1 MLMSA
6 PETGTAATV
15 KAVDTTRTAG
25 ALALTRF
32 KRGFVFMTVMCT
44 AIGLFIAAIDRGNL
58 HYKLLYSFCIGF
70 SCWFM
75 TDVLRIV
82 VALWMDRRREQRGQ
96 PLGEKGFDIGWR
108 GMVPAMV
115 LAMLFGPVIG
125 TSLGDLVTG
134 FDTPNLFNMT
144 HTGSRLTLAMTAIG
158 SLVALAWVTTME
170 RLAATRAAAEAAQ
183 RQAAEN
189 QLKLLESQLEPHMLF
204 NTLATLR
211 VLIGVDATRAQHML
225 DRLIAFLRAT
235 LSASRTGSH
244 PLSAEFER
252 LSDYLALMS
261 LRMGPRLQVVL
272 DLPEA
277 LRHLPVPPLLLQPL
291 VENCIRHGLEPK
303 VAGGRIEV
311 RARRDGGHLL
321 LTVRDTGVGLDTAS
335 ATSGTRF
342 GLEQVRA
349 RLNALHGAQ
358 ARFDIRACDDAEGG
372 TEARIH
378 LPWPRET
385 S

>member
-1 MLMSA
+1 MSA
-6 PETGTAATV
+6 PELL
-15 KAVDTTRTAG
+15 TTRTAQPAEAAPSAVRLAG
-25 ALALTRF
+25 ARLR
-32 KRGFVFMTVMCT
+32 RGFVFMTVMCT
-44 AIGLFIAAIDRGNL
+44 AIGLLIAAIDRGNL
-58 HYKLLYSFCIGF
+58 QYKLLYSFCIGF
-70 SCWFM
+70 SCWLM
-75 TDVLRIV
+75 TDVLRIG
-82 VALWMDRRREQRGQ
+82 VALWMDRRREQRGEA
-96 PLGEKGFDIGWR
+96 LGAKGFDMGWR
-108 GMVPAMV
+108 AMVPAMI
-115 LAMLFGPVIG
+115 LAMVFGPVVG
-125 TSLGDLVTG
+125 TWMADLVTG
-134 FDTPNLFNMT
+134 FNTPNLFNMT
-144 HTGSRLTLAMTAIG
+144 YTGSRLTLAMTAIG
-158 SLVALAWVTTME
+158 SLVAVAWVTTME

-211 VLIGVDATRAQHML
+211 VLIGVDAARAQDML

-244 PLSAEFER
+244 PLAAEFER

-277 LRHLPVPPLLLQPL
+277 LRQLPVPPLLLQPL
-291 VENCIRHGLEPK
+291 VENSIRHGLEPK

-311 RARRDGGHLL
+311 HARRDGGHLL
-321 LTVRDTGVGLDTAS
+321 LTVRDTGVGLDS
-335 ATSGTRF
+335 ATGTSGTRF

-349 RLNALHGAQ
+349 RLSALHGSQ

-385 S
+385 A

>member
-1 MLMSA
+1 M
-6 PETGTAATV
+6 AASDLSSTRAT
-15 KAVDTTRTAG
+15 KAQEPARTAG
-25 ALALTRF
+25 GLALTRL
-32 KRGFVFMTVMCT
+32 KRGFFFMTVMCT

-58 HYKLLYSFCIGF
+58 QYKLLYSFCIGF
-70 SCWFM
+70 TCWLM
-75 TDVLRIV
+75 TDVMRIG
-82 VALWMDRRREQRGQ
+82 VALRMDRQREQRGE
-96 PLGEKGFDIGWR
+96 PLGAKGFDMGWR
-108 GMVPAMV
+108 AMVPAMI
-115 LAMLFGPVIG
+115 LAMVFGPLVG
-125 TSLGDLVTG
+125 TWLGDLVTG

-144 HTGSRLTLAMTAIG
+144 HTGSRLTLAMTVIG
-158 SLVALAWVTTME
+158 SLVAVAWVTTME

-211 VLIGVDATRAQHML
+211 VLIGIDAERAQEML

-235 LSASRTGSH
+235 LNASRTGSH
-244 PLSAEFER
+244 PLALEFER
-252 LSDYLALMS
+252 LTDYLALMS

-272 DLPEA
+272 ELPEA
-277 LRHLPVPPLLLQPL
+277 LRGLPVPPLLLQPL

-311 RARRDGGHLL
+311 RAQRDGAQLL
-321 LTVRDTGVGLDTAS
+321 LSVRDTGVGLDTAA
-335 ATSGTRF
+335 ATGGTRF

-349 RLNALHGAQ
+349 RLAALHGTQ

-385 S
+385 A